1 MSEYS
6 RRGGNELRAYLLAAR
21 AAIMRAFIH

>member
-6 RRGGNELRAYLLAAR
+6 RRGGNELRAYLLVAR